1 MPDGSIDATQSPN
14 NVLDRLSPRILGG
27 VSAEQKA
34 AIAAAAGQ
42 WNTGTHR
49 VNLRVSL
56 PMLPRRWYFTILGDP
71 ERRTAARHQAERTRN
86 PVRTGGNFAFI
97 LLAAI
102 MFYGAA
108 AAIFLFSSSVLE

>member
-1 MPDGSIDATQSPN
+1 
-14 NVLDRLSPRILGG
+14 

-56 PMLPRRWYFTILGDP
+56 PMLPRRWYFTILGGP
-71 ERRTAARHQAERTRN
+71 ERRTAARRQAERTRN